1 MSLTHSTT
9 NKVKQVIKECNK
21 TALKLKGRVVL
32 APYWG
37 SKNFPIQ
44 QFTKTGKPFSPSP
57 PWDTHTHTAQPLTV
71 ARKLC
76 KPTSLPPTF
85 IFTWESLF
93 FFLFFLCCTFPKS
106 SSRQI
111 SKEGGGG
118 LKWIM
123 TADHSFLSS
132 FLFFLSPLPSLS
144 LK

>member
-118 LKWIM
+118 IKVNH
-123 TADHSFLSS
+123 DSRSFLSFFFS
-132 FLFFLSPLPSLS
+132 FFSFPTPSTFP
-144 LK
+144 